1 MITQLGIHDFLKL
14 EYPIIDVRSPSEYN
28 ESHIIGAL
36 NIPLLNDENRI
47 KIGKIYKTEGKDA
60 AIALGYKLV
69 NPLQLQLLK
78 LLKEST
84 DSNTIRLYCARGGL
98 RSSSMA
104 QFFSDNG
111 YNVFVV
117 KGGYK
122 AYKNH
127 ILKTIA
133 DFNKIIV
140 LSAYTGSGK
149 TDILQILKNKKE
161 QVLDLEDIATHKG
174 SVFGGLGYGE
184 QDSSGQFHN
193 KIYEVLKSYDPNRI
207 TWVENESI
215 TIGSVHLP
223 KELWENMKKANGIEY
238 RIPNEFRVKH
248 ILEQYGSFDSENLSN
263 CIQNLRK
270 RIGNEAC
277 QELLELIETRN
288 LEPAVLKLLKYYD
301 MSYEYGRNKRNSQN
315 YVKIEFS
322 NFNLE
327 EMAEILLLRH
337 RSILNLN

>member
-1 MITQLGIHDFLKL
+1 MITQLGIQEFLKL
-14 EYPIIDVRSPSEYN
+14 EYPIIDVRSQSEYM

-36 NIPLLNDENRI
+36 NIPLLNDENRV
-47 KIGKIYKTEGKDA
+47 KVGKIYKSEGKES
-60 AIALGYKLV
+60 AIALGFKLV
-69 NPLQLQLLK
+69 NPLKAQIFQQ
-78 LLKEST
+78 LKEST
-84 DSNTIRLYCARGGL
+84 NSNAIRLYCARGGL
-98 RSSSMA
+98 RSSNMSK
-104 QFFSDNG
+104 FFSDNN
-111 YNVFVV
+111 YNIYVL

-127 ILKTIA
+127 VLKSIA
-133 DFNKIIV
+133 TFNKIII

-149 TDILQILKNKKE
+149 TEILRVLKNKNQ
-161 QVLDLEDIATHKG
+161 QVLDLEEIASHKG

-184 QDSSGQFHN
+184 QCSSGQFHN
-193 KIYEVLKSYDPNRI
+193 KIYEALKTYDSNQV
-207 TWVENESI
+207 TWVESESI

-223 KELWENMKKANGIEY
+223 RELWENMKKANGIEY

-248 ILEQYGSFDSENLSN
+248 ILEQYGGFDSENLSS

-277 QELLELIETRN
+277 HELLELIQIRN
-288 LEPAVLKLLKYYD
+288 LEAAVLKLLKYYD

-327 EMAEILLLRH
+327 EMADNLLLKQH
-337 RSILNLN
+337 SILN